1 MRVVVIGAGLAGVSA
16 AYYLHEAGA
25 EVTVLERQPA
35 PARETSYANGAMLT
49 PSLADP
55 WNSPGVFRQLIGNLG
70 RNDAAMLLRLSQL
83 PKLARWGLAFLRH
96 SRRSRFEATYLA
108 NVRLAQHSQA
118 LLGELLSSTELD
130 IEFASGGILK
140 IFEDPVA
147 LEEAI
152 KVAHWLKQ
160 AGVEHRALDANEL
173 VQIEPTLGPGAERLA
188 GAVHFPNDQVGNA
201 RLYCERLSA
210 WLADRGVTFRYSEQV
225 RGFELRR
232 GRIEA
237 VHTARGAQNAD
248 AFVLAAG
255 SFSTGLARQLKLRVP
270 VMPAKGYSITIEDP
284 TVLPKYPLVDDAL
297 HAAVV
302 PLGGRLRV
310 AGTAEF
316 AGFDL
321 GLTEARINNLTRLLG
336 RVYPQLSLEAAA
348 LNGWTGLRPM
358 AADGRP
364 LIGQAGPEN
373 LFLNTGH
380 GALGWT
386 HANASGQLV
395 AGLVYGLKPSDD
407 IAPFLAS
414 RQV

>member
-16 AYYLHEAGA
+16 AYYLHEAGL

-55 WNSPGVFRQLIGNLG
+55 WNSPGVFRRLLRNLG
-70 RNDAAMLLRLSQL
+70 HNDAAMLLRLSQI
-83 PKLARWGLAFLRH
+83 PKLARWGVAFLRH

-108 NVRLAQHSQA
+108 NARLAQHSQA
-118 LLGELLSSTELD
+118 LLAELLSRTELD
-130 IEFASGGILK
+130 IEFAGGGIVK
-140 IFEDPVA
+140 IFEDEAA
-147 LEEAI
+147 LEDAI

-160 AGVEHRALDANEL
+160 AGIEHRPLDTDALL
-173 VQIEPTLGPGAERLA
+173 QLEPSLGPGAARLV
-188 GAVHFPNDQVGNA
+188 GAVHYPDDQVANA
-201 RLYCERLSA
+201 RLYCERVAS
-210 WLADRGVTFRYSEQV
+210 WLADQGVTFHYSEQV
-225 RGFELRR
+225 RDFDCRR
-232 GRIEA
+232 GQIDA
-237 VHTARGAQNAD
+237 VHTARGAQEAD

-255 SFSTGLARQLKLRVP
+255 SFSAELARQLKLRIP
-270 VMPAKGYSITIEDP
+270 LAPAKGYSITLEDP
-284 TVLPKYPLVDDAL
+284 PVLPRHPLVDDAL

-321 GLTEARINNLTRLLG
+321 KVTEARLDNLKRLLG
-336 RVYPQLSLEAAA
+336 SIYPQLSLDGVA

-364 LIGQAGPEN
+364 LIGQAGPAN

-395 AGLVYGLKPSDD
+395 AGLVLGRKPSAD

-414 RQV
+414 RRV